1 MYIFSM
7 NYGMSKTALNDSLQC
22 EKASLPQPNILP
34 ASYKEAKS
42 FISPLL
48 MPVEKYDAC
57 INDCIVYRD
66 TDQFQYYNL
75 NECPVCNEPR
85 KTRKIYTYMPLGPR
99 LARWY
104 GTFNLCKLLYAN
116 KIDVS
121 ENGVLDDFTDG
132 KLFHSWFEPGQVFG
146 GKDRELCVPLSLFT
160 DGVNPNKNIV
170 CQKSMWPVILTWI
183 TLPQS
188 VRQLLGPMLLMGIIP
203 SGKKGSEP
211 KSLDPYL
218 SILVDELLSLTEFPV
233 YDSYRSAPMNVKVA
247 LLQYLCDIP
256 AYSKVMH
263 LTGHG
268 GLRSCP
274 YCREVG
280 HYCKHLCKTIH
291 MSNRQFLPIDHDL
304 RQCVG
309 FADGEKEERTT
320 PTPYTL
326 EEENAFRRQYEE
338 KPNNSQ
344 RAKQQKQTGV
354 KGKYVLQQLPYHNRM
369 EQMSPDGMHTIADF
383 ISHVIDMLG
392 GKQNTLKVK
401 ACVNSFSRFE
411 EVWPSEGEGQPDEHS
426 VQPKKKRKK
435 DDNKEVSNLSTSSTP
450 WSLSKEQLSIA
461 NERASSIVY
470 TNLQEITPGPH
481 FTKPWTLRTMN
492 SKLQVSILKSS

>member
-1 MYIFSM
+1 MKIGHGIYKIPSPDHLRLELTLSAYFSPGFHLLSRR
-7 NYGMSKTALNDSLQC
+7 NP
-22 EKASLPQPNILP
+22 PQM
-34 ASYKEAKS
+34 
-42 FISPLL
+42 F
-48 MPVEKYDAC
+48 VR
-57 INDCIVYRD
+57 V
-66 TDQFQYYNL
+66 
-75 NECPVCNEPR
+75 
-85 KTRKIYTYMPLGPR
+85 
-99 LARWY
+99 
-104 GTFNLCKLLYAN
+104 
-116 KIDVS
+116 
-121 ENGVLDDFTDG
+121 
-132 KLFHSWFEPGQVFG
+132 
-146 GKDRELCVPLSLFT
+146 SLFT

-203 SGKKGSEP
+203 CGKKGSEP

-309 FADGEKEERTT
+309 FANGDKEERTT

-344 RAKQQKQTGV
+344 RAKQQKR
-354 KGKYVLQQLPYHNRM
+354 L
-369 EQMSPDGMHTIADF
+369 E
-383 ISHVIDMLG
+383 
-392 GKQNTLKVK
+392 
-401 ACVNSFSRFE
+401 
-411 EVWPSEGEGQPDEHS
+411 
-426 VQPKKKRKK
+426 
-435 DDNKEVSNLSTSSTP
+435 
-450 WSLSKEQLSIA
+450 
-461 NERASSIVY
+461 
-470 TNLQEITPGPH
+470 
-481 FTKPWTLRTMN
+481 
-492 SKLQVSILKSS
+492 